1 MAIAVNCLVNEASR
15 KFACA
20 SIFVFLRRSVT
31 PQPCSKSVLPFCRT
45 STARPGASGEVTP
58 EKTASILFSI
68 ELLDRCVC
76 ARVYFGVDRTRRMN
90 TEPMSFRI
98 TDPPRSEPKD
108 NTRLC
113 KTLAEFVLEG
123 RACFLKRA
131 IYAPESA
138 FRVLFLADSFIL
150 MWNLSSGRED
160 TSEGPLFCLMPRQIP
175 EQTGLSAVWLSAP
188 RGGVLYRW

>member
-58 EKTASILFSI
+58 EKTASIFFSI
-68 ELLDRCVC
+68 QLSDRCVC
-76 ARVYFGVDRTRRMN
+76 ARVYFGVDRTRRKN
-90 TEPMSFRI
+90 TEPMSFPI
-98 TDPPRSEPKD
+98 TDPPRSGPKD

-123 RACFLKRA
+123 RACVLKRA

-138 FRVLFLADSFIL
+138 FRVLFLADSY
-150 MWNLSSGRED
+150 SSPDEQKRPRRRRSMGVPS
-160 TSEGPLFCLMPRQIP
+160 TPHLPLDAYPSVVLDLGDEPR
-175 EQTGLSAVWLSAP
+175 
-188 RGGVLYRW
+188 